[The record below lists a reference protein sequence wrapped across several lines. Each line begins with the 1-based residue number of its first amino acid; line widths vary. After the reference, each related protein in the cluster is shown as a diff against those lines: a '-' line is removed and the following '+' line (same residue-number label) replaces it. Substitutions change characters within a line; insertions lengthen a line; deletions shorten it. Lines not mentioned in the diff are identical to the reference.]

1 MSFDLQPHLKGE
13 LIELRPLTPEDW
25 DDLFAV
31 ASDPLIWEQHPEND
45 RYKEEVFRAF
55 FRGALESGGALVAIN
70 AKAQQII
77 GSTRFHGYDPEKSE
91 IEIGWTFLAR
101 KYWGGRY
108 NREMKQLMLAHAF
121 KFVDNVVFFVGENN
135 TRSRRATE
143 KIGAIKSGMAEK
155 VYGKRPPSLNVRYV
169 IKKPQEKAESQ
180 GISERGVYAPEN

>member
-13 LIELRPLTPEDW
+13 LIELRPLTAEDW
-25 DDLFAV
+25 EDLFAI

-55 FRGALESGGALVAIN
+55 FRGALESGGALVAID
-70 AKAQQII
+70 AKTQQII

-121 KFVDNVVFFVGENN
+121 KFVENVVFFVGENN
-135 TRSRRATE
+135 IRSRRATE
-143 KIGAIKSGMAEK
+143 KIGATKSGMAEK
-155 VYGKRPPSLNVRYV
+155 VYGNRPPCLNVRYV

>member
-1 MSFDLQPHLKGE
+1 MLFDLQPHLKSE
-13 LIELRPLTPEDW
+13 LIELRPIRREDW

-45 RYKEEVFRAF
+45 RYNENVFKIF
-55 FRGALESGGALVAIN
+55 FEDALRSGGAFVVIDTQT
-70 AKAQQII
+70 QQII

-121 KFVDNVVFFVGENN
+121 KFVENVVFFVGENN
-135 TRSRRATE
+135 IRSQKATE
-143 KIGAIKSGMAEK
+143 KIGAVKSGTAKK
-155 VYGKRPPSLNVRYV
+155 VYGNRPASLNVRYV
-169 IKKPQEKAESQ
+169 IRERLTKADS
-180 GISERGVYAPEN
+180 